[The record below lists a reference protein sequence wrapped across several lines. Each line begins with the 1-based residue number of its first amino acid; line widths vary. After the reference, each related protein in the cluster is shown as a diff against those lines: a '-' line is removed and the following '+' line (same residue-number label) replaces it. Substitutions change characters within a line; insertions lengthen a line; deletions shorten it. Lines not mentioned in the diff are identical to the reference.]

1 MKDVGFLRRGIDEHG
16 AAKGILA
23 ELVADQLAEAFE
35 HRFSRMHPDAGLAV
49 FGSHHRQRGTL
60 MRRVDLE
67 RSQERV
73 NRAFPRRLQG
83 EHATHIAINFDA
95 DKRRSG

>member
-1 MKDVGFLRRGIDEHG
+1 VENVGILGRGIDEHG
-16 AAKGILA
+16 AAEGILA

-35 HRFSRMHPDAGLAV
+35 QWFSRMHPDAGLAV
-49 FGSHHRQRGTL
+49 FGSHHRQRCTL
-60 MRRVDLE
+60 ISRVDLE

-83 EHATHIAINFDA
+83 EDA
-95 DKRRSG
+95 A